1 MKLFYYDK
9 FLESYAKL
17 PKQIQKKVQDFVQ
30 KFRNDSTMHSIH
42 LEPINTFKDP
52 QLRTA
57 RIDQKYRAIIY
68 ASPAGDIFHLLWV
81 DNHDEA
87 MQWASN
93 KVFEWNKNT
102 QAYQVY
108 ESVENTVLPE
118 TSKQSAYCEKF
129 SDEDLLSIGI
139 PYPLLPSVKKINDLN
154 DLEAL
159 EAYLPREA
167 FENLYYLLDGIGI
180 SDIIKEIEE
189 GKVES
194 AKLEEQITSPNN
206 LRSFF
211 EVKDD
216 SDVEEF
222 LNGDLSKW
230 KIFLHPTQRKL
241 SEINNNGSFKV
252 TGAAGTGKTVLALHR
267 LKYLSNLTKK
277 NKSILFTTFTKSLI
291 VNLKDLIHSL
301 DINIDKVVI
310 SNIHSFIIEKAKT
323 EKLIEEDSKIIDFFN
338 RDKKEEIWREVIE
351 SKLSEFDSEFLMKE
365 YEEVILFNN
374 IQTREEYLHI
384 PRVGLETPL
393 GRKDRIKVWEIIEHF
408 NKVKNNSKIYYLDE
422 VTNKLTAHFMNQNE
436 KPFQNIIADEIQ
448 DFSDVELR
456 LLRSMVSEKGNDLFL
471 VGDPLQK
478 IYKRNINFSRA
489 GINIRGTRSRRL
501 KINYRTTEEIKL
513 SAISVIKEIPFA
525 NFDGEEENKSGYI
538 SILHGEKPKH
548 ELYASSEEMNNSL
561 LKYLHE
567 LIENDNIKLNEV
579 CIAARTKSSKDDAK
593 KIIHNQK
600 LPYYDLTTEAGNKQG
615 IQLST
620 FHNMKGLE
628 FKVVILY
635 DVSDNTVPYKFYGF
649 ESLPEFEKKSYLKSE
664 RALLYVAMTRAI
676 KELYI
681 FGTGNKSK
689 IFEF

>member
-1 MKLFYYDK
+1 MKLFYFDK

-17 PKQIQKKVQDFVQ
+17 PKQIQKKVQEFVQ
-30 KFRNDSTMHSIH
+30 KFRNDPTMHSIH
-42 LEPINTFKDP
+42 LEPIVTFKDP

-68 ASPAGDIFHLLWV
+68 ASPIGDIFHLLWV

-102 QAYQVY
+102 QTYQVY
-108 ESVENTVLPE
+108 EPIEKEILAD
-118 TSKQSAYCEKF
+118 TSKQTTYCEKF

-139 PYPLLPSVKKINDLN
+139 PYPLLPSVKRVNDLN

-167 FENLYYLLDGIGI
+167 FENLYYLLDGISI
-180 SDIIKEIEE
+180 SEIIKEVEE
-189 GKVES
+189 GKIES
-194 AKLEEQITSPNN
+194 VKLEEQIASPNN

-211 EVKDD
+211 EIKDD

-241 SEINNNGSFKV
+241 SEINNNGSFKI

-277 NKSILFTTFTKSLI
+277 NKSILFTTFTKSL
-291 VNLKDLIHSL
+291 VTNLKELIRSL
-301 DINIDKVVI
+301 DINSDKVVI

-323 EKLIEEDSKIIDFFN
+323 EKLIEEDCKIIDFFN
-338 RDKKEEIWREVIE
+338 RTKKEEIWREVIE

-365 YEEVILFNN
+365 YEEVILFNH
-374 IQTREEYLHI
+374 IQTREDYLRI

-393 GRKDRIKVWEIIEHF
+393 GRKARIKVWEIIEHF

-422 VTNKLTAHFMNQNE
+422 VTNKLTQYFVKQKD

-456 LLRSMVSEKGNDLFL
+456 LLRSMIAEKENDLFL

-489 GINIRGTRSRRL
+489 GINIRGSRSRRL
-501 KINYRTTEEIKL
+501 KINYRTTEEIKRR
-513 SAISVIKEIPFA
+513 AVSVIKEIQFE
-525 NFDGEEENKSGYI
+525 NLDGEEEDKAGYI
-538 SILHGEKPKH
+538 SILHGEKPKY
-548 ELYASSEEMNNSL
+548 ELFTSSEEMNSSL
-561 LKYLHE
+561 ITIL
-567 LIENDNIKLNEV
+567 ENLYKNNNLKLNEICV
-579 CIAARTKSSKDDAK
+579 AARTKNSKDEAK
-593 KIIHNQK
+593 KVIHNRK
-600 LPYYDLTTEAGNKQG
+600 LPYYDLTTEAGNKEG

-635 DVSDNTVPYKFYGF
+635 DVSENTIPFKFYIF
-649 ESLPEFEKKSYLKSE
+649 DSLPEFEKKNYLKSE

-676 KELYI
+676 RNLFI
-681 FGTGNKSK
+681 IGFGKRQSNTLK
-689 IFEF
+689 

>member
-68 ASPAGDIFHLLWV
+68 ASQVGDIFHLLWV

-108 ESVENTVLPE
+108 ESIEKEILAD
-118 TSKQSAYCEKF
+118 TSKQDAYCEKF

-139 PYPLLPSVKKINDLN
+139 PYPLLPSIKKVNDLN
-154 DLEAL
+154 DLETL
-159 EAYLPREA
+159 ETYLPREA
-167 FENLYYLLDGIGI
+167 FENLYYLLDGISI
-180 SDIIKEIEE
+180 SEIINEVEE
-189 GKVES
+189 GKIES
-194 AKLEEQITSPNN
+194 AKLEEQIASPNN

-211 EVKDD
+211 EIKDD

-222 LNGDLSKW
+222 LSGDLSKW

-241 SEINNNGSFKV
+241 SEINNNFSFKI

-267 LKYLSNLTKK
+267 LKYLSGLTKK
-277 NKSILFTTFTKSLI
+277 NKSILFTTFTKSL
-291 VNLKDLIHSL
+291 VTNLKELIRSL
-301 DINIDKVVI
+301 DINSDKVII
-310 SNIHSFIIEKAKT
+310 SNIHNFIIEKAKT
-323 EKLIEEDSKIIDFFN
+323 EKLIEEDCKIIDFFN

-374 IQTREEYLHI
+374 IHTREEYLRI

-422 VTNKLTAHFMNQNE
+422 VTNKLTVHFNNKDE

-456 LLRSMVSEKGNDLFL
+456 LLRSMVDEKENDLFL

-489 GINIRGTRSRRL
+489 GINIRGSRSRRL
-501 KINYRTTEEIKL
+501 KINYRTTEEIKRR
-513 SAISVIKEIPFA
+513 AMSVIKEIPFE
-525 NFDGEEENKSGYI
+525 NFDGEEENKACYV
-538 SILHGEKPKH
+538 SILHGEKPKY
-548 ELYASSEEMNNSL
+548 ELYTSSEEMNNSL
-561 LKYLHE
+561 LKILQK
-567 LIENDNIKLNEV
+567 IFENNNIKLNEI
-579 CIAARTKSSKDDAK
+579 CIAARTKNSKDEVK
-593 KIIHNQK
+593 KIIHNNK
-600 LPYYDLTTEAGNKQG
+600 ISYYDLPNESGNKNG
-615 IQLST
+615 VYLST
-620 FHNMKGLE
+620 FHNIKGLE

-635 DVSDNTVPYKFYGF
+635 DVSEDTVPYRYYGF
-649 ESLPEFEKKSYLKSE
+649 DSLPEFEKKSYLKSE

-676 KELYI
+676 KKLI
-681 FGTGNKSK
+681 ILGVGNRSK
-689 IFEF
+689 IIN